1 MWRFCKKKG
10 ATLKYVPLTKDG
22 RVTVDA
28 FKSVI
33 TEKTKVVA
41 INHVSNVMGYI
52 SPIILLGGVPFLI
65 GMIALMGLCLLEL
78 TKANDSPLITKISSI
93 ALVAGSTLY
102 TYFNGNNY
110 FANFNLLFIFVPM
123 FVFFTIAMFS
133 KKGTLL
139 DACYNSF
146 ITIIFSLFSSS
157 LLELRYTF
165 DNANLIAYLMIV
177 TTSVD
182 TFALLVGCKIGK
194 HRLNER
200 ISPKKSIE
208 GSIGG
213 IIGGVVLGTLFATFF
228 PILTN
233 SSPDFLNLAVSTNI
247 CWTNLLYSV
256 LITIMLNIVG
266 QIGDLVFS
274 MIKRHYQIKDF
285 SNILP
290 GHGGFADRVDSL
302 CFNSITLAMVLSLM
316 LIL

>member
-1 MWRFCKKKG
+1 MKTRTIT
-10 ATLKYVPLTKDG
+10 ALILTSI
-22 RVTVDA
+22 VLP
-28 FKSVI
+28 
-33 TEKTKVVA
+33 
-41 INHVSNVMGYI
+41 VMLI
-52 SPIILLGGVPFLI
+52 GGIPFLI
-65 GMIALMGLCLLEL
+65 GLMTLMGLCMYEL
-78 TKANDSPLITKISSI
+78 TNVNKSPILTRFFSI
-93 ALVAGSTLY
+93 FMVAAAMLH
-102 TYFNGNNY
+102 TYFNLDSL
-110 FANFNLLFIFVPM
+110 FMNFNLLFVFVPF

-146 ITIIFSLFSSS
+146 VTIIFSLFGSS
-157 LLELRYTF
+157 LLELRNVF
-165 DNANLIAYLMIV
+165 DNANLVLYLLIV
-177 TTSVD
+177 TASVD
-182 TFALLVGCKIGK
+182 SFALFVGCRFGK

-213 IIGGVVLGTLFATFF
+213 IIGGTILGTLFATFF

-233 SSPDFLNLAVSTNI
+233 SSDTFLNVAFSLDIIWVNFA
-247 CWTNLLYSV
+247 YSL
-256 LITIMLNIVG
+256 LITLLLSLVG
-266 QIGDLVFS
+266 QIGDLMFS

-302 CFNSITLAMVLSLM
+302 CINSIVLALVLSLM